1 MTEEKDR
8 KKYQKEIKKRKKK
21 KGFLFYLWHFLKK
34 LFTILW
40 YMIGT
45 IIIVCGILFCVCYF
59 KFYPTYQ
66 EYRNQAIEYVSN
78 STTSTF
84 TKNLSGY
91 IYDDSGKLISKLSI
105 DSNSDYI
112 KYEDIPKDV
121 VNAFIAVED
130 RTFWEHS
137 GFDLNGI
144 IRVGY
149 RFVITGGKEKHGA
162 STITQQLARNTFL
175 TNEVSLKRKVKE
187 ILISVELEK
196 KYSKEEI
203 MEFYVNGAYFANRC
217 YGIEAASTRYF
228 NKSVK
233 ELNLSEIAYLCSIP
247 NSPSYYDPIKHPENA
262 ISRRDKIL
270 NDMYECGYI
279 TNKELKEALDYE
291 VVLNPSVT
299 EKIQNYETTYAI
311 DCAVKYL
318 MKLNGFEFKYKF
330 ADTAEYNTYMDSYN
344 EAYDNY
350 RDELYTGGYKVKTSL
365 NAEKQTLLQNSIDEV
380 MSFNKDVSDDGTYS
394 LQSAATIIDNKTH
407 KVVAI
412 VGGRSQDNIDTY
424 TLNRAYQ
431 SYRQPGSTFKPI
443 AVYAPALDNGYT
455 PDSILQNISI
465 KEAKKK
471 KVDARTL
478 TGSEVTLRKAVEKS
492 INGCAWWLFCNLTP
506 QKGLSYVNDM
516 EFAKIVPDDYY
527 PASSLGGLTHGT
539 TTVEMANA
547 YSTLANNGV
556 FHSATCLT
564 SLIDKDGNELYA
576 IDNGKQVYSGGAA
589 SEMVDIMKGVIKYGT
604 AHAMNWKSK
613 VEVAGKTGTTNDS
626 KDGWFCGMIPDYTMS
641 VWVGYDNPKTLSN
654 LYGATYPMKIWK
666 PVMEKLAEE
675 STDTKFTVSTDKE
688 ATLNALGAQAYET
701 YLPGRDDDEV
711 LSNNYTVRNYR
722 EDHIIADNAEAIM
735 YELDNLNEYDSDYFN
750 KGNELYNEAKALVD
764 TIYSRK
770 LYATESEKLESTY
783 NKFLSKMQ

>member
-112 KYEDIPKDV
+112 KYDDIPKDV

-330 ADTAEYNTYMDSYN
+330 ADTAEYNTYMYSYN

-750 KGNELYNEAKALVD
+750 KGNELYNEAKVLVD